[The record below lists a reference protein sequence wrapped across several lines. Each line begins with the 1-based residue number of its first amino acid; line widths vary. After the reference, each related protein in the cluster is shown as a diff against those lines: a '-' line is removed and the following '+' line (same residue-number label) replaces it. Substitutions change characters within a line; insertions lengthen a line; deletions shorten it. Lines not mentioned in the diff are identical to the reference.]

1 MYSNNQLN
9 IILFYLYDILYIY
22 QFNNN
27 LLYLYDI

>member
-9 IILFYLYDILYIY
+9 NILFYLYDILYIY